1 MPPFAKIQEP
11 LPALAQRADVKKARA
26 TSGLKLVVVLG
37 LLPNYSLLGQMSAFG
52 GAKKETALLADSGE
66 LNIYLLAQCSGS
78 TGQRSQ
84 RQAGVRIIQ

>member
-1 MPPFAKIQEP
+1 MLDLPGQLLRGRLPLNQPMLLRTFIQP
-11 LPALAQRADVKKARA
+11 DAVQ
-26 TSGLKLVVVLG
+26 VLG